1 MTDNKNNWPGWS
13 LNDNPYGEGFDT
25 QARQRMI
32 DGSLELMLYVGKYKD
47 KLGKNILEVG
57 PFFNPLIT
65 SKKFP
70 DKNIFYWENDRYVI
84 DNLKKEFPETFPVY
98 CDLNK
103 IEGDSLSKLKNETLK
118 AFNKTNQKKIKFDS
132 VIISHVFNY
141 IDYVLF
147 MTILKDL
154 MSKDA
159 LLFINN
165 VVDYGLED
173 LYSKQR
179 PRSIRETIES
189 VEKVGFE
196 VLDKKEIETTDKK
209 FQKNNRLILVA
220 KQK

>member
-1 MTDNKNNWPGWS
+1 
-13 LNDNPYGEGFDT
+13 
-25 QARQRMI
+25 
-32 DGSLELMLYVGKYKD
+32 
-47 KLGKNILEVG
+47 
-57 PFFNPLIT
+57 
-65 SKKFP
+65 
-70 DKNIFYWENDRYVI
+70 
-84 DNLKKEFPETFPVY
+84 
-98 CDLNK
+98 
-103 IEGDSLSKLKNETLK
+103 
-118 AFNKTNQKKIKFDS
+118 
-132 VIISHVFNY
+132 
-141 IDYVLF
+141 
-147 MTILKDL
+147 

-179 PRSIRETIES
+179 PRSIQETIES